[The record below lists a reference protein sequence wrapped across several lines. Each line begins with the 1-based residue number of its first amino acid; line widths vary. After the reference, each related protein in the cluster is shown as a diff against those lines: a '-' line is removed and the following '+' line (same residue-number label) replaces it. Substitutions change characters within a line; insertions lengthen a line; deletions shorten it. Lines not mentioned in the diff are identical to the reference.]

1 MLSLS
6 AHQKYFVFSGIADM
20 RNSFDGLSGLVRN
33 KLDRD
38 PVSSDVFV
46 FFNRTRTQV
55 KLLCWE
61 QDGFAVYH
69 KRLERGAF
77 ELFSSNDENAALINS
92 QTLSLILQGIVLSSI
107 KKKRRHTI
115 AA

>member
-6 AHQKYFVFSGIADM
+6 SHQRYFVYNGIADM
-20 RNSFDGLSGLVRN
+20 RNGFDGLSGLVRN
-33 KLDRD
+33 KLDKD

-46 FFNRTRTQV
+46 FFNRNRTQV
-55 KLLCWE
+55 KLLCWD

-69 KRLERGAF
+69 KRLERGVY
-77 ELFSSNDENAALINS
+77 ELISGNNDSAISLNS
-92 QTLSLILQGIVLSSI
+92 QTLSLILQGIILSSV
-107 KKKRRHTI
+107 KKKKRHTI

>member
-6 AHQKYFVFSGIADM
+6 AHQTYFVFSGIADM

-55 KLLCWE
+55 KLLCWD

-69 KRLERGAF
+69 KRLERGVY
-77 ELFSSNDENAALINS
+77 ELISGNNESSISINS
-92 QTLSLILQGIVLSSI
+92 QTLSLILQGIIISSI
-107 KKKRRHTI
+107 KKKKRHTI

>member
-6 AHQKYFVFSGIADM
+6 SHQKYFVFTGITDM
-20 RNSFDGLSGLVRN
+20 RNGFDGLSGLVRN
-33 KLDRD
+33 KLDKD

-55 KLLCWE
+55 KLLCWD

-69 KRLERGAF
+69 KRVERGAF
-77 ELFSSNDENAALINS
+77 ELFSNNGENAALINS
-92 QTLSLILQGIVLSSI
+92 QTLSLILQGIVLSSV
-107 KKKRRHTI
+107 KKKKRHTI